1 MGKSSTHNQLA
12 KLITS
17 TVKVAVSEAMAELRA
32 ELSANEELL
41 NYVEVEVEE
50 KPKKAKAKP
59 KAEPKVS
66 PKVVIKGHPSRETWT
81 QAMHDASRKAY
92 SEASGSWSEKNL
104 AGLLAAK
111 KVA

>member
-41 NYVEVEVEE
+41 NYVEVEE

-59 KAEPKVS
+59 KAE

-92 SEASGSWSEKNL
+92 NEASGSWSERNY